1 MSSQLEKVLTKA
13 DSEQLARS
21 LAEEQYADLEKQK
34 TILELE
40 IKEIKAKHNG
50 ELSIKVAAVTEVFF
64 TCMIIRL
71 YVISWLGYD
80 TNWLLL
86 AP

>member
-40 IKEIKAKHNG
+40 IKAIKAKHNG
-50 ELSIKVAAVTEVFF
+50 ELSTKIAAITEVFF
-64 TCMIIRL
+64 TGVVIRL
-71 YVISWLGYD
+71 SLISLVM
-80 TNWLLL
+80 L
-86 AP
+86 